1 MRLGRPLVP
10 LELTTEEQT
19 LLESWA
25 AAPDDRASM
34 QVGPPERRTHDYH
47 AATARPSLT
56 LCGARRGDR
65 AWHRAS
71 AIAVTAAG
79 ECSGF

>member
-25 AAPDDRASM
+25 R
-34 QVGPPERRTHDYH
+34 RRTTAQACRSGCRSAARMTI
-47 AATARPSLT
+47 AATARPHSLRRST
-56 LCGARRGDR
+56 WRRGVSS
-65 AWHRAS
+65 AS
-71 AIAVTAAG
+71 AIAVTAARSF
-79 ECSGF
+79 SGF